1 MNRTEKTEV
10 VKRLAEQLSQS
21 PNIYLTDFT
30 GIAVKP
36 MTELRS
42 KMRTAGVQ
50 YVVVKNTLA
59 LRALEEVS
67 VSGIQDVLAG
77 PTAFVFAGDDPV
89 TAARL
94 LAEFQKEHQ
103 GLKVKAG
110 LVQGQPV
117 SASEVK
123 RLASLPSRD
132 QLLGQALGLMQA
144 PLQGFASAIDGL
156 LYQMVGAIEALRA
169 ERAAAETQA

>member
-1 MNRTEKTEV
+1 MNRTEKNQV
-10 VKRLAEQLSQS
+10 VKRLAEQVSRS
-21 PNIYLTDFT
+21 PTIYLTDFT

-42 KMRTAGVQ
+42 KMRTAGIR

-59 LRALEEVS
+59 LRALEEAS

-77 PTAFVFAGDDPV
+77 PTAFVFAGEDPL
-89 TAARL
+89 TAAKL
-94 LAEFQKEHQ
+94 LSEFQKEHE

-110 LVQGQPV
+110 LVDGQPV
-117 SASEVK
+117 SAGEVK

-144 PLQGFASAIDGL
+144 PLQGFVGAVDGL

-169 ERAAAETQA
+169 ARAAAEPQA